1 MKVLIA
7 DDEPIAR
14 LVLRELLEEFPRVR
28 LLGEATNGME
38 AVTMIQQLEPE
49 LVFLDLQMPGMD
61 GFTVARTLNGA
72 KLPLVIFVTAYDR
85 HAHEAF
91 DTGAVDY
98 LLKPV
103 RRERLAAALEKARAQ
118 FAGITGVHRPPP
130 PEPPRKIVGR
140 LGADMHML
148 DPADVIAIQADGE
161 TVEII
166 TAGQRYLADY
176 PLRDL
181 EERLRGGHFRRI
193 HRKTIINTDHIRQ
206 ISPLPSKRWLLHMSN
221 GMQVIVSKRM
231 AGSIRQETHW

>member
-14 LVLRELLEEFPRVR
+14 LVLRELLEEFSQVKIV
-28 LLGEATNGME
+28 GEAATGME
-38 AVTMIQQLEPE
+38 AAMQIQQLEPE

-61 GFTVARTLNGA
+61 GFAVAQSLNGG

-103 RRERLAAALEKARAQ
+103 RRERLAAALDKARAQ
-118 FAGITGVHRPPP
+118 FAGITGVLRSNPPA
-130 PEPPRKIVGR
+130 PPRRIMGR
-140 LGADMHML
+140 LGGHMHVL
-148 DPADVIAIQADGE
+148 DAADVIALQAEDE

-166 TAGQRYLADY
+166 TANQRYLADY

-193 HRKTIINTDHIRQ
+193 HRKTIINTSHIRQ
-206 ISPLPSKRWLLHMSN
+206 ISPLSSKRWLLHMSN
-221 GMQVIVSKRM
+221 GMQVVVSKRM
-231 AGSIRQETHW
+231 AGAIRDETHW

>member
-1 MKVLIA
+1 MLIA

-14 LVLRELLEEFPRVR
+14 LVLRELLEDFPQVKII
-28 LLGEATNGME
+28 GEASTGTE
-38 AVTMIQQLEPE
+38 AAEQLRQLEPE
-49 LVFLDLQMPGMD
+49 LICLDLQMPGMD
-61 GFTVARTLNGA
+61 GFAVARSLKGG
-72 KLPLVIFVTAYDR
+72 KLPLIIFVTAYDR

-103 RRERLAAALEKARAQ
+103 RRERLGTALEKARAQ
-118 FAGITGVHRPPP
+118 FAGVTGVHGSPVPP
-130 PEPPRKIVGR
+130 PPRKIVGR
-140 LGADMHML
+140 LGPDMHVL
-148 DPADVIAIQADGE
+148 DPSDVIALQAGDE

-176 PLRDL
+176 PLREL
-181 EERLRGGHFRRI
+181 EQRLRGGHFRRI

-206 ISPLPSKRWLLHMSN
+206 ISPLSSKRWLLHMSN

-231 AGSIRQETHW
+231 AGAIREDTHW

>member
-28 LLGEATNGME
+28 LLGEASNGME
-38 AVTMIQQLEPE
+38 AVAMIQQLEPE

-61 GFTVARTLNGA
+61 GFTVARSLNGA
-72 KLPLVIFVTAYDR
+72 RLPLVIFVTAYDR

-118 FAGITGVHRPPP
+118 FAGITGVHRTPP

-140 LGADMHML
+140 LGADMHVL
-148 DPADVIAIQADGE
+148 DPADVIAIQAEGE

>member
-14 LVLRELLEEFPRVR
+14 LVLRELLEEFPQVKI
-28 LLGEATNGME
+28 LGEAADGME
-38 AVTMIQQLEPE
+38 AAVQIHQLEPE
-49 LVFLDLQMPGMD
+49 LIFLDLQMPGMD
-61 GFTVARTLNGA
+61 GFRLAQSLNTG

-103 RRERLAAALEKARAQ
+103 RKERLAAALDKARAQ
-118 FAGITGVHRPPP
+118 FAGVTGVRRSTPPA
-130 PEPPRKIVGR
+130 PPRKIVGR
-140 LGADMHML
+140 LGGHLHML
-148 DPADVIAIQADGE
+148 ETADVIAFQAEDE
-161 TVEII
+161 TVEIV
-166 TAGQRYLADY
+166 TASQRYLADY
-176 PLRDL
+176 PLKDL

-206 ISPLPSKRWLLHMSN
+206 ISPLSSKRWLLHMSN
-221 GMQVIVSKRM
+221 GMQVVVSKRM
-231 AGSIRQETHW
+231 AGAIRDETHW

>member
-14 LVLRELLEEFPRVR
+14 LVLRELLEEFPQVR
-28 LLGEATNGME
+28 IIGEASTGME
-38 AVTMIQQLEPE
+38 AAEQIQKLEPE

-61 GFTVARTLNGA
+61 GFAVARSLQGG
-72 KLPLVIFVTAYDR
+72 KLPLIVFVTAYDR

-103 RRERLAAALEKARAQ
+103 RRERLSAALDKARAQ
-118 FAGITGVHRPPP
+118 FAGITGVHRSPAPT
-130 PEPPRKIVGR
+130 PPRKIVGR
-140 LGADMHML
+140 LGSDMHVL
-148 DPADVIAIQADGE
+148 ETADVIALQAEDE
-161 TVEII
+161 IVEII

-193 HRKTIINTDHIRQ
+193 HRKTIINIDHIRQ
-206 ISPLPSKRWLLHMSN
+206 ISPLSSKRWLLHMSN

-231 AGSIRQETHW
+231 AGAIREETHW